1 MSRKRFV
8 AALMRHETNSFSPV
22 ATPVAAFGR
31 VGPTDGPARGA
42 EAIRVYRGTNNPL
55 AAFIDLA
62 GREEAE
68 LLAPIAANAH
78 PSAPAP
84 DAILDLVAEAVLEA
98 VRGGCDALFLDLHGA
113 MITEGFDDG
122 EGELLR
128 RIRAE
133 APELPIAVAL
143 DFHTN
148 LTRDLALL
156 PTVLAGYRTYPH
168 IDMYETGQRAGEAL
182 LRVMAGQAVATAW
195 HSLPLLPHMNAH
207 APSRPP
213 MQAIMDR
220 ARAAEESGEVL
231 LASVFGCFPLA
242 DIPHVGISAVTVGPR
257 DRAERLTLDLMR
269 EAWDRREDF
278 LFEIEPMAES
288 IVRAAGL
295 AEEDGGEAA
304 GPVLLVDH
312 GDNTGSGGNQDVMA
326 ALRECLAQGLTGMAA
341 GPFADPQ
348 AVAEMIAAGVGA
360 EIELA
365 VGGKTDMPAMG
376 LAGEPLRLR
385 GRVRCITDGAFTV
398 TGPMFTG
405 VRLSIGRTAVL
416 DTGAALVVV
425 SEERY
430 EPFDVGCFTHC
441 GIDPAA
447 MRFLLIKSRQHF
459 RAGFEP
465 LAREIVMVAGPGA
478 TASDYSL
485 FPWKNLRRPLWPLDP
500 DIPSNLPSQA

>member
-1 MSRKRFV
+1 MSGKRFV
-8 AALMRHETNSFSPV
+8 AALMRHETNTFSPV
-22 ATPVAAFGR
+22 PTPVRAFGR
-31 VGPTDGPARGA
+31 IGPTDGPARGG
-42 EAIRVYRGTNNPL
+42 EAVRVYRGTNNPL
-55 AAFIDLA
+55 AAYIDIAEREGASLA
-62 GREEAE
+62 V
-68 LLAPIAANAH
+68 PIAANAH

-84 DAILDLVAEAVLEA
+84 DDLLDLVSDAVLAEIRA
-98 VRGGCDALFLDLHGA
+98 GCDALFFDLHGA
-113 MITEGFDDG
+113 MVTEGFDDG

-128 RIRAE
+128 RIRAA
-133 APELPIAVAL
+133 APDLPIAVAL

-168 IDMYETGQRAGEAL
+168 IDMYETGIRAGEAL
-182 LRVMAGQAVATAW
+182 LRVMAGETAATAW
-195 HSLPLLPHMNAH
+195 HSLPLMPHMNVH

-231 LASVFGCFPLA
+231 LATVFGTFPLA
-242 DIPHVGISAVTVGPR
+242 DIEHVGISAVVVGAR

-269 EAWDRREDF
+269 EAWDRRADF
-278 LFEIEPMAES
+278 LFEIEPMADS
-288 IVRAAGL
+288 IARAA
-295 AEEDGGEAA
+295 AMES

-326 ALRECLAQGLTGMAA
+326 ALRECLRQGLTDMAA
-341 GPFADPQ
+341 GPFTDPQ

-360 EIELA
+360 EVEIEI
-365 VGGKTDMPAMG
+365 GGKTDMPAMG
-376 LAGEPLRLR
+376 LTGEPLRLR
-385 GRVRCITDGAFTV
+385 GRVRRITDGVFTV

-416 DTGAALVVV
+416 DTGAAEIVV
-425 SEERY
+425 SEDRY
-430 EPFDVGCFTHC
+430 EPFDTGCFTHC
-441 GIDPAA
+441 GIDPARK
-447 MRFLLIKSRQHF
+447 RFVLIKSRQHF

-465 LAREIVMVAGPGA
+465 IARDIVMLAGPGA
-478 TASDYSL
+478 TSSDYSL
-485 FPWKNLRRPLWPLDP
+485 FPWKKLRRPIYPLDP